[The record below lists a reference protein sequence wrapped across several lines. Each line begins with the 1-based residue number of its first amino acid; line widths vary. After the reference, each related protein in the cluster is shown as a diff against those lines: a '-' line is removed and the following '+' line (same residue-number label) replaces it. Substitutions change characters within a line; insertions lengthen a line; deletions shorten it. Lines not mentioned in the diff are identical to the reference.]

1 MIIGTYLLLAF
12 FGGIFATCLGALGSV
27 IICAFVVLAGV
38 CAVMAGCD
46 FNIVTT
52 FAFGFGLSPH
62 LGLGPA
68 ACALTYAWKKGL
80 VEDGKGIAMP
90 LMLLG
95 KPSVLIVGGIFAAL
109 SYCINIGLGAVL
121 PGKIDSISASI
132 VIIGIISKLIWGDEG
147 IFGKVPND
155 DKRFGVFSKNNW
167 MPHMPFGNGV
177 YYWLFAGSVGFLS
190 SWIYWE
196 ISEYAKA
203 QGSDLIASVAMFP
216 MFAFAVIF
224 LILLCCGLP
233 CPIFHHV
240 GLSSCYGAMMAYAA
254 GQSEITV
261 LLWGMAAGIISH
273 FVADIL
279 ADVFL
284 VYGGGYVDPPSLSM
298 TICSLVYWIVFPV
311 LGLYNGTIGIITPV
325 VLLVLTGGF
334 ALFVQSKRNKAIK
347 NNLEVA

>member
-1 MIIGTYLLLAF
+1 MITGTYLLLAF

-177 YYWLFAGSVGFLS
+177 YYWLFAGSVGF
-190 SWIYWE
+190 
-196 ISEYAKA
+196 
-203 QGSDLIASVAMFP
+203 
-216 MFAFAVIF
+216 
-224 LILLCCGLP
+224 
-233 CPIFHHV
+233 
-240 GLSSCYGAMMAYAA
+240 SSCYGAMMAYAA